1 MKPVNALIIH
11 PDGSANSGP
20 VVPTLEALQGIVGG
34 YIEHISGHG
43 GWHAY
48 CDEEG
53 KLTGKLINRAASAL
67 AHAHG
72 WPVGDM
78 LVGTVVFLG
87 DGPAGTEADV
97 PVELLGL
104 IS

>member
-1 MKPVNALIIH
+1 MKPVNALIVH
-11 PDGSANSGP
+11 PDGSVNSGP
-20 VVPTLEALQGIVGG
+20 VVPSLDVLQGIVGG

-43 GWHAY
+43 WHAY

-53 KLTGKLINRAASAL
+53 KLTGKPVNLVATRL

-72 WPVGDM
+72 WPVGDV